1 VALREP
7 AASVARSVDGDRAV
21 ALLKSVHEHD
31 LPPEIQEIVAE
42 YRRLDG
48 ERSTFL
54 WKWIHRLAP
63 ANVMPFVDEAHREAV
78 ATNNTMLVIFVT
90 LLDDLVEKRRDYE
103 TFDAITALVQLSGWS
118 NRRAVGAGRG
128 PRRGDGGRWGRAD
141 VDEPYAAFAVRV
153 WDTLLDRLERSPSFE
168 RYAPLFRF
176 DVGQI
181 VTSIEYSTLVIEHP
195 ELATVEDL
203 QRYESHNMGMH
214 SFLDVDLMHTS
225 EGRPDDLAV
234 LREAVEI
241 AQQMA
246 RIGNWL
252 STWEREVRDGDVSSG
267 IVVSALE
274 RGIVGADDLPDPEA
288 PDPAV
293 AERVIERV
301 DDHDVESS
309 FLATWN
315 DKYRQLVALD
325 READGV
331 DLGPFVDGTEEVLR
345 YYLASRWFT

>member
-1 VALREP
+1 MALREP

-78 ATNNTMLVIFVT
+78 ATNNTMLVVFVT
-90 LLDDLVEKRRDYE
+90 LLDDLIERRRDYE
-103 TFDAITALVQLSGWS
+103 TFDAVSSLVSLSGWS
-118 NRRAVGAGRG
+118 ERTFGVGRG
-128 PRRGDGGRWGRAD
+128 ARRGDGGRRDRAG
-141 VDEPYAAFAVRV
+141 VDEPYASFAVRV
-153 WDTLLDRLERSPSFE
+153 WETLVDRLERSPGFE
-168 RYAPLFRF
+168 RYGPLFRF

-181 VTSIEYSTLVIEHP
+181 VTAIEYSALAIEHP

-203 QRYESHNMGMH
+203 QRYESHNMGMQ

-225 EGRPDDLAV
+225 DGRPDDLAV

-274 RGIVGADDLPDPEA
+274 RGVVDVDDLPDPDD
-288 PDPAV
+288 PDPEA
-293 AERVIERV
+293 ARRVIERV
-301 DDHDVESS
+301 DEHDVESS
-309 FLATWN
+309 FLARWN
-315 DKYRQLVALD
+315 DKYRRLVALD
-325 READGV
+325 READGI